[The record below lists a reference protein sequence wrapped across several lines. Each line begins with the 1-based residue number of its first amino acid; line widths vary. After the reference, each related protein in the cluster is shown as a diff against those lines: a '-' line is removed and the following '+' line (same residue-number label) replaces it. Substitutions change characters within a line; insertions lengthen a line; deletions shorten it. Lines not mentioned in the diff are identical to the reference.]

1 MTTVAATEFA
11 RNFRVYNRQAQREIV
26 EVTNHGKIDGAYISA
41 EDLEILKTAKRSLR
55 RVHNLDN
62 MPDEFWN
69 TVQKNRAEL
78 SAADL
83 KASEDYKILFPG
95 DPGYPTKAE

>member
-1 MTTVAATEFA
+1 MTVVTATEFA
-11 RNFRVYNRQAQREIV
+11 RNFRLYNLQAQTEPV
-26 EVTNHGKIDGAYISA
+26 KVKNHKTIDGAYISA
-41 EDLEILKTAKRSLR
+41 RDLEILENAKRSLR

-69 TVQKNRAEL
+69 AVQTNRAEL

-95 DPGYPTKAE
+95 DPGYPEAE